1 LIKGDD
7 FSALFESVFP
17 ILKAEWESL
26 VNAGD
31 VLLDEVRG
39 IYSHMVAFICLMFS
53 CDKPTFFVYF
63 GIVCS
68 SILKC

>member
-1 LIKGDD
+1 LIKGDND

-17 ILKAEWESL
+17 ILKAEWESS

-39 IYSHMVAFICLMFS
+39 
-53 CDKPTFFVYF
+53 F
-63 GIVCS
+63 GLIWLLLFLIS
-68 SILKC
+68 SLSGEK